1 LNGPAEKTNRYRR
14 LDPLV
19 GQMST
24 EVFRALLRTISRP
37 GTIEIVR
44 PAGAARLLYGDALAT
59 LAIPA
64 LALANVDVKLSALG
78 GVPSSLVLD
87 IAAATDAAVTRVEDA
102 DLVLADR
109 FVRPEELRLLRTGT
123 ATDPHLSSRLCM
135 QVDELCEIRRTN
147 LGADHDN
154 NREGHDNNGAD
165 HDNDDH
171 DNDDHY
177 ELDEFDVVT
186 AAIADP
192 SGLDPVTIELQGP
205 GIRGSVLR
213 RVHGLATSVLES
225 IVDLNRSFPVGVDT
239 HLISRHG
246 ELMSIPR
253 TTRLRVIPVVPM
265 QAMKRAGCATTQ
277 LAMKQKGS

>member
-1 LNGPAEKTNRYRR
+1 LNGPVEWNNGPRR

-24 EVFRALLRTISRP
+24 EVFRSLLRTISRP

-44 PAGAARLLYGDALAT
+44 PVGAARILYGDALAT

-78 GVPSSLVLD
+78 GVPASLIAD
-87 IAAATDAAVTRVEDA
+87 IAAATDAVVSRCEDA

-109 FVRPEELRLLRTGT
+109 FVQPDELRLLRTGT
-123 ATDPHLSSRLCM
+123 ATDPHLSARLCV
-135 QVDELCEIRRTN
+135 QVDELCEIRRTIPASGQHETN
-147 LGADHDN
+147 DSNNSDSNENNDN
-154 NREGHDNNGAD
+154 
-165 HDNDDH
+165 
-171 DNDDHY
+171 Y
-177 ELDEFDVVT
+177 ELDGFDEFDVVT
-186 AAIADP
+186 AEIADP

-213 RVHGLATSVLES
+213 RVHGLATSVLEA
-225 IVDLNRSFPVGVDT
+225 IVELNRSFPVGVDT

-253 TTRLRVIPVVPM
+253 TTRLRVIPIEPLRPK
-265 QAMKRAGCATTQ
+265 KRTTCMAT
-277 LAMKQKGS
+277 KPEKD